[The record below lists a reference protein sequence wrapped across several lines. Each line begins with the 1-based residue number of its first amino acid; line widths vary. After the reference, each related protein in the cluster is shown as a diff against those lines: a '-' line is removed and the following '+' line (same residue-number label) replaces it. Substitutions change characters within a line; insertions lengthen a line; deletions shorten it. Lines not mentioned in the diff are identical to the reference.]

1 MARKMFLCCFILI
14 VCFSLASAQRE
25 FHAETVNWVVLKSN
39 PGRFTSSDSLA
50 RFLYLPEMTLY
61 EQFTVVAENRY
72 DLTGK
77 IENDEI
83 YSIPYIGKPILY
95 LTDSLA
101 ERWIEVLGSIP
112 PSIRKAGMP
121 IQNIIFKVWDHTKT
135 FSFWVITLYAFDY
148 LGQHL
153 EMKE

>member
-1 MARKMFLCCFILI
+1 MLWKIFLCCFILF
-14 VCFSLASAQRE
+14 VCIAFASAQRD
-25 FHAETVNWVVLKSN
+25 FHAEAVNWVLLKSN

-101 ERWIEVLGSIP
+101 ESWIEVL
-112 PSIRKAGMP
+112 R
-121 IQNIIFKVWDHTKT
+121 
-135 FSFWVITLYAFDY
+135 
-148 LGQHL
+148 
-153 EMKE
+153 